1 MIFHL
6 TTAEEWAASSS
17 AGVHTGSTRGRTLSQ
32 EGFIHCSAA
41 EQWPEV
47 RRAFFADVPDLVLL
61 HIDETLLSSPLR
73 WDDVPGA
80 GTFPH
85 IYGPV
90 DLSAVV
96 AVEVLPA
103 LDGPSRSPGR
113 RRNMGAS
120 TKR

>member
-1 MIFHL
+1 MKAPDSGTCCL
-6 TTAEEWAASSS
+6 ASGR
-17 AGVHTGSTRGRTLSQ
+17 AVRTRLATYGS
-32 EGFIHCSAA
+32 ECCAA

-47 RRAFFADVPDLVLL
+47 RRAFFVDVPDLVLL

-113 RRNMGAS
+113 RRSMGAS